1 MKREDRKFFQNYSP
15 PTHLYILFDF
25 LCLRSTGTF
34 PKDLSDPL
42 FKLHVHFILLK
53 KNPGLILQ
61 CDINVKWRP
70 RPSWNAVHA
79 RRVYKK
85 IKFQFKLVGWLDNIT
100 MMKRWLLLEIVCRRP
115 IKHDGLLLH
124 FEDCEGY
131 LAAEVPPTCI
141 TFSFAQNSSVTLQG
155 FPLSCFQVTSDTRN
169 TPPLLLRHNQLQL
182 HIAPIY
188 SQGPITRYHKG

>member
-25 LCLRSTGTF
+25 LCLRPTGTF

-79 RRVYKK
+79 RRVHKK
-85 IKFQFKLVGWLDNIT
+85 INFQWKLVGWFDNIT
-100 MMKRWLLLEIVCRRP
+100 MIKRWLLLEIVCRAANQAWW
-115 IKHDGLLLH
+115 IIIALWGLWRQKWHQLVLL
-124 FEDCEGY
+124 
-131 LAAEVPPTCI
+131 
-141 TFSFAQNSSVTLQG
+141 S
-155 FPLSCFQVTSDTRN
+155 
-169 TPPLLLRHNQLQL
+169 PLLKTHLWLFKAFLCH
-182 HIAPIY
+182 ASK
-188 SQGPITRYHKG
+188 SQATQETPLLYFWGITSCNYT

>member
-1 MKREDRKFFQNYSP
+1 MKREDRELFQNYSP

-79 RRVYKK
+79 RRVHKK
-85 IKFQFKLVGWLDNIT
+85 INFQWKLVGWLDNIT
-100 MMKRWLLLEIVCRRP
+100 MIKRWLLLEIVCRAANQAWWIIIALWRLWRLLGGRSATNLYYFLLCSKLICDSSRLSFVMLP
-115 IKHDGLLLH
+115 SHKRHKKHPSST
-124 FEDCEGY
+124 FE
-131 LAAEVPPTCI
+131 A
-141 TFSFAQNSSVTLQG
+141 
-155 FPLSCFQVTSDTRN
+155 
-169 TPPLLLRHNQLQL
+169 
-182 HIAPIY
+182 
-188 SQGPITRYHKG
+188 